1 MRPPFLACAVEFRHR
16 KAVLKSC
23 LTAVRVPELQMHA
36 DHMAESDSKRRATVA
51 LARDADPIVVGQTF
65 NRGVAVVPCHRRSLM
80 LALFPGLYT
89 YRQG

>member
-1 MRPPFLACAVEFRHR
+1 
-16 KAVLKSC
+16 
-23 LTAVRVPELQMHA
+23 
-36 DHMAESDSKRRATVA
+36 VA

-80 LALFPGLYT
+80 LALFAGLYT